1 MKKFFV
7 IGNPIEHSLSPT
19 VHQHWFEKNKVKAT
33 YEKKLLEVKDLKN
46 IIKDI
51 KNDHV
56 TGINVT
62 VPFKQKIIPLLD
74 ELSIVA
80 QSTLSVNTI
89 YKNNNKVI
97 GDNTDVGG
105 FQKSLTDSISKE
117 SIKSALLI
125 GAGGVAPSIV
135 YALKT
140 LGIEQIFITN
150 RTVEKIV
157 NLQEKFGPLLTKIVW
172 EDLSKQQLNVDII
185 INATSLGLNNN
196 HMVDLNF
203 SSIDKKKPI
212 FYDVIYNP
220 SETRLL
226 QKAKKHGCHTI
237 NGMKMFLYQA
247 QLAFEIWNQIKP
259 AINAD
264 LTNILAKKLY
274 D

>member
-7 IGNPIEHSLSPT
+7 IGNPIEHSLSPI
-19 VHQHWFEKNKVKAT
+19 VHQHWFEKNSVQAT

-74 ELSIVA
+74 ELSTVA

-89 YKNNNKVI
+89 YKNNNKII

-105 FQKSLTDSISKE
+105 FQKSLTDNISNE

-150 RTVEKIV
+150 RTEEKIV
-157 NLQEKFGPLLTKIVW
+157 NLQEKFGPLLTKIAW
-172 EDLSKQQLNVDII
+172 EDLSKQQLNVDIV
-185 INATSLGLNNN
+185 INATSLGLNND
-196 HMVDLNF
+196 HMIDLNF
-203 SSIDKKKPI
+203 SSIDKKTI

-220 SETRLL
+220 SETRFL

-247 QLAFEIWNQIKP
+247 QLAFKIWNQIKP

>member
-19 VHQHWFEKNKVKAT
+19 VHQHWFEKNNVKAT
-33 YEKKLLEVKDLKN
+33 YEKKLLEEKDLKN

-105 FQKSLTDSISKE
+105 FQKSLTDNISKE

-157 NLQEKFGPLLTKIVW
+157 NLQEKFGPLLTKIAW

-203 SSIDKKKPI
+203 SSINKKKPI

>member
-19 VHQHWFEKNKVKAT
+19 VHQHWFEKNNVKAT
-33 YEKKLLEVKDLKN
+33 YEKKLLEEKDLKN

-56 TGINVT
+56 AGINVT

-74 ELSIVA
+74 ELSTVA

-89 YKNNNKVI
+89 YKKNNKVI

-105 FQKSLTDSISKE
+105 FQKSLMDNISKE
-117 SIKSALLI
+117 SIKSADLI
-125 GAGGVAPSIV
+125 DSLEISGV
-135 YALKT
+135 
-140 LGIEQIFITN
+140 EQIFIAN

-157 NLQEKFGPLLTKIVW
+157 NLQEKFGPLLTKIAW

-185 INATSLGLNNN
+185 INATSLGLNND
-196 HMVDLNF
+196 HMIDLNF
-203 SSIDKKKPI
+203 SSIDKKTI

-226 QKAKKHGCHTI
+226 QKAKKHGCHTV

-259 AINAD
+259 VIDVD

>member
-19 VHQHWFEKNKVKAT
+19 VHQHWFEKNNVKAT
-33 YEKKLLEVKDLKN
+33 YEKKLLEEKDLKN

-105 FQKSLTDSISKE
+105 FQKSLTDNISKE

-150 RTVEKIV
+150 RTEEKIV
-157 NLQEKFGPLLTKIVW
+157 NLQEKFGPLLTKIAW

-203 SSIDKKKPI
+203 SSINKKKPI

>member
-19 VHQHWFEKNKVKAT
+19 VHQHWFEKNNVKAT
-33 YEKKLLEVKDLKN
+33 YEKKLLEAKDLKN

-105 FQKSLTDSISKE
+105 FQKSLTDNISKE

-203 SSIDKKKPI
+203 SSINKKKPI

-259 AINAD
+259 AINVD

>member
-7 IGNPIEHSLSPT
+7 IGNPIEHSLSPA
-19 VHQHWFEKNKVKAT
+19 VHQYWFEKNNVKAT
-33 YEKKLLEVKDLKN
+33 YEKKLLEEKDLKN
-46 IIKDI
+46 IIGDI
-51 KNDHV
+51 KNDRV
-56 TGINVT
+56 AGINVT

-74 ELSIVA
+74 ELSTVA

-89 YKNNNKVI
+89 YKKNNKVI

-105 FQKSLTDSISKE
+105 FQKSLIDNISKE

-140 LGIEQIFITN
+140 LGIEQIFIAN

-185 INATSLGLNNN
+185 INATSLGLNND
-196 HMVDLNF
+196 HTIDLNF
-203 SSIDKKKPI
+203 SSIDKKTI

-226 QKAKKHGCHTI
+226 QKAKKHGYRTV

-259 AINAD
+259 VIDVD

>member
-7 IGNPIEHSLSPT
+7 IGNPIEHTLSPA
-19 VHQHWFEKNKVKAT
+19 VHQHWFEKNNVKAT

-74 ELSIVA
+74 ELSTVA

-89 YKNNNKVI
+89 YKNNNKII

-105 FQKSLTDSISKE
+105 FQKSLTDNISKE

-157 NLQEKFGPLLTKIVW
+157 NLQVKFGPLLTKIAW
-172 EDLSKQQLNVDII
+172 EDLSKQQLKVDII
-185 INATSLGLNNN
+185 INATSLGLNND
-196 HMVDLNF
+196 HMIDLNF
-203 SSIDKKKPI
+203 SSIDKKTI

-220 SETRLL
+220 SETRFL

-247 QLAFEIWNQIKP
+247 QLAFKIWNQITP

>member
-19 VHQHWFEKNKVKAT
+19 VHQHWFEKNNVKAT
-33 YEKKLLEVKDLKN
+33 YEKKLLEEKDLKN

-56 TGINVT
+56 AGINVT

-74 ELSIVA
+74 ELSTVA

-89 YKNNNKVI
+89 YKKNNKVI

-105 FQKSLTDSISKE
+105 FQKSLMDNISKE

-140 LGIEQIFITN
+140 LGIEQIFIAN

-157 NLQEKFGPLLTKIVW
+157 NLQEKFGPLLTKIAW

-185 INATSLGLNNN
+185 INATSLGLNND
-196 HMVDLNF
+196 HM
-203 SSIDKKKPI
+203 IDFIFLGVTI

-220 SETRLL
+220 KETRLL
-226 QKAKKHGCHTI
+226 QKAKKHGCHTV

-259 AINAD
+259 VIDVD

>member
-19 VHQHWFEKNKVKAT
+19 VHQHWFEKNNVKAT

>member
-19 VHQHWFEKNKVKAT
+19 VHQHWFEKNNVKAT
-33 YEKKLLEVKDLKN
+33 YEKKLLEAKDLKN

-74 ELSIVA
+74 ELSTVA

-89 YKNNNKVI
+89 YKKNNKVI

-105 FQKSLTDSISKE
+105 FQKSLMDNISKE

-203 SSIDKKKPI
+203 SSINKKKPI

>member
-19 VHQHWFEKNKVKAT
+19 VHQHWFEKNNVKAT
-33 YEKKLLEVKDLKN
+33 YEKKLLEAKDLKN

-203 SSIDKKKPI
+203 SSINKKKPI

-226 QKAKKHGCHTI
+226 QKAKKHGCHTV

-259 AINAD
+259 VIDVD

>member
-19 VHQHWFEKNKVKAT
+19 VHQHWFEKNNVKAT
-33 YEKKLLEVKDLKN
+33 YEKKLLEEKDLKN

-56 TGINVT
+56 AGINVT

-74 ELSIVA
+74 ELSTVA

-89 YKNNNKVI
+89 YKKNNKVI

-105 FQKSLTDSISKE
+105 FQKSLMDNISKE

-140 LGIEQIFITN
+140 LGIEEIFIAN

-157 NLQEKFGPLLTKIVW
+157 NLQEKFGPPLTKIAW

-185 INATSLGLNNN
+185 INATSLGLNND
-196 HMVDLNF
+196 HMIDLNF
-203 SSIDKKKPI
+203 SSIDKKTI

-226 QKAKKHGCHTI
+226 QKAKKHGCHTV

-259 AINAD
+259 VIDVD
-264 LTNILAKKLY
+264 LTNILAKKLH

>member
-19 VHQHWFEKNKVKAT
+19 VHQHWFEKNNVKAT
-33 YEKKLLEVKDLKN
+33 YEKKLLEEKDLKN

-56 TGINVT
+56 AGINVT

-74 ELSIVA
+74 ELSTVA

-89 YKNNNKVI
+89 YKKNNKVI

-105 FQKSLTDSISKE
+105 FQKSLMDNISKE

-140 LGIEQIFITN
+140 LGIEQIFI
-150 RTVEKIV
+150 
-157 NLQEKFGPLLTKIVW
+157 
-172 EDLSKQQLNVDII
+172 
-185 INATSLGLNNN
+185 A
-196 HMVDLNF
+196 
-203 SSIDKKKPI
+203 
-212 FYDVIYNP
+212 
-220 SETRLL
+220 
-226 QKAKKHGCHTI
+226 
-237 NGMKMFLYQA
+237 
-247 QLAFEIWNQIKP
+247 
-259 AINAD
+259 
-264 LTNILAKKLY
+264 
-274 D
+274 

>member
-7 IGNPIEHSLSPT
+7 IGNPIEHSLSPI
-19 VHQHWFEKNKVKAT
+19 VHQHWFEKNNVKAT

-105 FQKSLTDSISKE
+105 FQKSLTDSIPKE

-203 SSIDKKKPI
+203 SSIDKKTI

>member
-19 VHQHWFEKNKVKAT
+19 VHQHWFEKNNVKAT
-33 YEKKLLEVKDLKN
+33 YEKKLLEAKDLKN

-203 SSIDKKKPI
+203 SSINKKKPI

-259 AINAD
+259 AINVD